1 MRADSLSERAV
12 GSLLRF
18 GLEAIRRNRLQLFN
32 SCSVL
37 YWPVVTA
44 VIAQLTLLACALTWL
59 GYLLFFSDPRSADG
73 LVSCAISIYIL
84 FLVSALFLSFV
95 YRMARVSSACE
106 QCVTSLML
114 RGAYRFSDPVDRQ
127 QLNWLVN
134 ETLATRDADFFTISG
149 SRVSMS
155 MWLQVASL
163 LGTVIAAALTKTFGF
178 K

>member
-1 MRADSLSERAV
+1 MFSRAGLPPQH

-18 GLEAIRRNRLQLFN
+18 GLEAIRRNRTQLFN

-37 YWPVVTA
+37 FWPVVSA
-44 VIAQLTLLACALTWL
+44 VIGQLIGLACALVVL
-59 GYLLFFSDPRSADG
+59 GYELFFADPTSADRFA
-73 LVSCAISIYIL
+73 SYSIAIYML
-84 FLVSALFLSFV
+84 FFISALFLSFV

-127 QLNWLVN
+127 RLNWLVN
-134 ETLATRDADFFTISG
+134 ETLATRDADFFTVSG
-149 SRVSMS
+149 SRVSMTA
-155 MWLQVASL
+155 WLQVASL
-163 LGTVIAAALTKTFGF
+163 LGTVIAAALTRTFGF

>member
-1 MRADSLSERAV
+1 V
-12 GSLLRF
+12 
-18 GLEAIRRNRLQLFN
+18 QLFN

-37 YWPVVTA
+37 FWPVVA
-44 VIAQLTLLACALTWL
+44 SVIGQLALLACALALL
-59 GYLLFFSDPRSADG
+59 GYQIFFADSVRLDG
-73 LVSCAISIYIL
+73 FAVRIFII
-84 FLVSALFLSFV
+84 FLAVVVCVLFLSFV

-114 RGAYRFSDPVDRQ
+114 RGAYHFSDPVERQ
-127 QLNWLVN
+127 RLNWLVN
-134 ETLATRDADFFTISG
+134 ETLATRDADFFTVSG